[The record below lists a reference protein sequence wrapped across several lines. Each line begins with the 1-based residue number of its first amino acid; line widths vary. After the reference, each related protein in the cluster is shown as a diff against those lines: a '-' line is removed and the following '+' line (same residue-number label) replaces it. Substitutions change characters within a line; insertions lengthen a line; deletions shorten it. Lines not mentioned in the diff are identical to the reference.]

1 MSFPPSPG
9 GPPPGNQGPPQ
20 GYSGPYGPPPQ
31 QPQWP
36 QLWQPGSPQKKRGN
50 GWKWV
55 LGGIALLAVIG
66 VTAAVTIS
74 VTSDKADDRDPAPS
88 GETYGL
94 ASANDTGPVNII
106 TEDPTCAAWGPINQT
121 FVDVQKKGWSNRN
134 ASIAAPNWTPEERA
148 AYERVA
154 EASRKAADQ
163 TVALSKLTP
172 HRVMRELYEQ
182 FIAYA
187 RAYSEAVPSYTPA
200 DNHLAGVTV
209 TTSSV
214 LVYIC
219 SAITSGSAEARAPLI
234 DSPSAPTEI
243 APLSN
248 PNDPQK
254 FMATV
259 DDTCAD
265 WDQLLNKFN
274 LDTRP
279 WQAVDTNTPVTE
291 WSPEQRA
298 AAEAVVPV
306 MNELADNVR
315 SLGERSPNPILRDF
329 AVLAAQYR
337 RAFAEAL
344 PTYTPSDVYLD
355 LASYRTTSI
364 IYEACESAEA

>member
-1 MSFPPSPG
+1 M
-9 GPPPGNQGPPQ
+9 
-20 GYSGPYGPPPQ
+20 
-31 QPQWP
+31 
-36 QLWQPGSPQKKRGN
+36 
-50 GWKWV
+50 
-55 LGGIALLAVIG
+55 
-66 VTAAVTIS
+66 TIS
-74 VTSDKADDRDPAPS
+74 VTSDSADEGDAQS

-94 ASANDTGPVNII
+94 ASANDKGPVNII

-121 FVDVQKKGWSNRN
+121 FVDIQKKGWDRRDP
-134 ASIAAPNWTPEERA
+134 SIAAPNWTPEVRG

-154 EASRKAADQ
+154 EAASEAADQ

-187 RAYSEAVPSYTPA
+187 RAYSEAVPSYRPA

-234 DSPSAPTEI
+234 DSPSPPAEFAPI
-243 APLSN
+243 SN

-254 FMATV
+254 FMATI
-259 DDTCAD
+259 DDTCAE
-265 WDQLLNKFN
+265 WNQLLNKFN
-274 LDTRP
+274 VDTKP
-279 WQAVDTNTPVTE
+279 WQAVDTGTAVTT

-298 AAEAVVPV
+298 VAEEVVPV
-306 MNELADNVR
+306 MNEFADDVQ
-315 SLGERSPNPILRDF
+315 SLGERSSNPILQDF
-329 AVLAAQYR
+329 AILAAQYR
-337 RAFAEAL
+337 RAFAQAL